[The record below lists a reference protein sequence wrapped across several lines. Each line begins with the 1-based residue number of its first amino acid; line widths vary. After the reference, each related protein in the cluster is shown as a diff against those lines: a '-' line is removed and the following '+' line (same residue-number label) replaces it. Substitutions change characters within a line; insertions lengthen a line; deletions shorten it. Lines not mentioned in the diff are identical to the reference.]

1 MTTKTTVQSKN
12 KFGLIIGVAAAL
24 LIMYFIGAYNGLVRM
39 SAEIDGK
46 WAQVDVNLQR
56 RYDLIPNLVEV
67 VKGYAKHEEEVF
79 TQIADARAKLA
90 GGSKMDMA
98 QTNQANAQLEGAL
111 GRLLAIAENYPELKA
126 NENFIKL
133 QDELAGT
140 ENRLATSRKDYNDTV
155 KIYNAKIKTIPT
167 NFVAAMMGFTSR
179 DYFAI
184 TQAASENV
192 KVNFTN

>member
-90 GGSKMDMA
+90 GGSKMDME

>member
-1 MTTKTTVQSKN
+1 MATKTTVQSKN
-12 KFGLIIGVAAAL
+12 KFGLIIGAAAAL

-90 GGSKMDMA
+90 GSSKMDME

>member
-1 MTTKTTVQSKN
+1 MATKTTVQSKN
-12 KFGLIIGVAAAL
+12 KFGLIIGAAAAL
-24 LIMYFIGAYNGLVRM
+24 LIMYFIGAYNGLVRI

-46 WAQVDVNLQR
+46 WAQVNVNLQR

-90 GGSKMDMA
+90 GGSKMDME

-111 GRLLAIAENYPELKA
+111 SRLLAIAENYPELKA